1 METDF
6 ERISKANMMINSLCI
21 FTSIKNDEVLK
32 KYKDL
37 LQYLSN
43 DDVNVEEA
51 IDKYNKFAYVLL
63 EKAQGTSF
71 KKYIIDK
78 IFLDNNAFTSM
89 IDMDNLT
96 NPFITKQVK
105 YELKALHYIADIDSK
120 VIKQIMLVKGKAID
134 FEEEI
139 VKNLIDWETDTDKEY
154 STYKEIDKLKLNI
167 LNCDNWGDSLENI
180 IEFYKKYGT
189 GIFGEYRAFVWENHD
204 KKGYLRGVN
213 SPDPIRL
220 SQLVGYEDQ
229 KQTIIENTEQ
239 FLKGLPANNILLYG
253 SRGTG
258 KSSTVKAI
266 INEFYKDGL
275 RLIEVDKEKLVD
287 FTKIIRILRN
297 KNLKFIVFVDDL
309 VFEEGEESYS
319 ALKTILEG
327 GVETNSNNILIYAT
341 TNRRHLVK
349 ETFSERSSDSD
360 DVHAMDTIE
369 EKLSLSDRFGI
380 TVSFYSPDQKEYLKI
395 IDGIAKER
403 NIECDTEYLHK
414 EAIKWV
420 RWHNAQSP
428 RTAKQFINNLEGI
441 LNKDDDSLK

>member
-6 ERISKANMMINSLCI
+6 EKISKANMMINSLCI

-51 IDKYNKFAYVLL
+51 IDKYNKFLYSLL
-63 EKAQGTSF
+63 EKASGISL

-89 IDMDNLT
+89 IDMNNMI
-96 NPFITKQVK
+96 NPFIVKQVK
-105 YELKALHYIADIDSK
+105 FELKALHYISDINSN
-120 VIKQIMLVKGKAID
+120 VIKQVILVKGKAFD

-139 VKNLIDWETDTDKEY
+139 VKNLIDLETDIDKEY
-154 STYKEIDKLKLNI
+154 NTYKEIDKLKYNI

-189 GIFGEYRAFVWENHD
+189 GIFGEYRAFVWENND

-213 SPDPIRL
+213 SPDPILL
-220 SQLVGYEDQ
+220 SQLVGYEYQ
-229 KQTIIENTEQ
+229 KETIIENTKQ

-327 GVETNSNNILIYAT
+327 GVETNSNNIIIYAT

-349 ETFSERSSDSD
+349 ETFSERSSDND
-360 DVHAMDTIE
+360 DVHAMDTVE

-380 TVSFYSPDQKEYLKI
+380 TVSFYSPNQKEYLNIVDK
-395 IDGIAKER
+395 IAKER
-403 NIECDTEYLHK
+403 NIDCDKEYLHK

-420 RWHNAQSP
+420 RWHNGQSP

-441 LNKDDDSLK
+441 LDK